1 VRFPRS
7 SGILLHITS
16 LPSRFGIGDLGTS
29 AFEFADFLNDAGQ
42 KIWQVLPLNPT
53 GYGDSPYQCFSAFA
67 GNPLLLGLDSFV
79 DQGILQSSDLVN
91 APAFPEGTVDFG
103 SVISFKFS
111 VLRRAARN
119 FFTSAAAPDRAAFD
133 QFCKSCSSWLD
144 DYALFMALKDEHG
157 GIMFTKWDP
166 AICRRD
172 PDALRSWATKL
183 APEIQAYKY
192 WQFEFFRQWDRL
204 KAHCH
209 ERGVRFMGDIP
220 IYVSHDS
227 ADVWSHPELFY
238 LDADRSPTAVS
249 GVPPDYFS
257 ATGQLWGN
265 PIYRWDVL
273 AASGYQWWIERFRA
287 SLALF
292 DMVRLDHF
300 RGFEAY
306 WEVPANE
313 KTAINGRWVKGPGE
327 DFFLALQKAF
337 GDLPIVAENLGV
349 ITPPVE
355 KLRKQFGFPGMSL
368 LQFAFGNDP
377 QGPSFRPH
385 NYHRDLAAYT
395 GGHDNDT
402 TVGWWN
408 SSAGIGSTRTPE
420 DVEKE
425 HAFARAYL
433 NFHDDSEI
441 NWVMI
446 RAVIASVAEIA
457 IVPLQDV
464 LGLGSEARM
473 NLPATMSGNWRWR
486 YRPGALRKDLSAKLR
501 SFVSLYDR

>member
-1 VRFPRS
+1 VKFPRS
-7 SGILLHITS
+7 GGILLHITS
-16 LPSRFGIGDLGTS
+16 LPGRFGVGDLGPS
-29 AFEFADFLNDAGQ
+29 AFEFADFLSDASQ

-67 GNPLLLGLDSFV
+67 GNPLLLSLERLA
-79 DQGILQSSDLVN
+79 DQGILQPSDLAN
-91 APAFPEGTVDFG
+91 APAFPPATVDFA
-103 SVISFKFS
+103 SVIAFKFS
-111 VLRRAARN
+111 VLRRAAQI
-119 FFTSAAAPDRAAFD
+119 FFSDASSSDRADFD
-133 QFCKSCSSWLD
+133 KFCQNNSSWLD
-144 DYALFMALKDEHG
+144 DYALFMSVKDGHG
-157 GIMFTKWDP
+157 GIIFTKWEP
-166 AICRRD
+166 AIRSRD
-172 PDALRSWATKL
+172 LNALSNWAEKL
-183 APEIQAYKY
+183 ASEIRAYKY

-204 KAHCH
+204 KNYCH
-209 ERGVRFMGDIP
+209 ERGIRFMGDIP
-220 IYVSHDS
+220 IYVAHDS
-227 ADVWSHPELFY
+227 ADVWSHPHLFY
-238 LDADRSPTAVS
+238 LDADRSPTVVS

-273 AASGYQWWIERFRA
+273 AAGGYEWWVERFRA
-287 SLALF
+287 SLGLF

-306 WEVPANE
+306 WEVPSSE

-327 DFFLALQKAF
+327 DFFSALQNAF

-355 KLRKQFGFPGMSL
+355 KLRQQFGFPGMSL

-408 SSAGIGSTRTPE
+408 SSGGLDSIRTAE
-420 DVEKE
+420 DVKKE

-446 RAVIASVAEIA
+446 RAVMASVAEIA

-464 LGLGSEARM
+464 LGLGTEARM

-486 YRPGALRKDLSAKLR
+486 YRPGALTPELSARLR
-501 SFVSLYDR
+501 SFVELYDR